1 MWLKTLFTNF
11 IPLQVNYCHA
21 PAIYVILYKRE
32 ITRFV
37 FKKYV
42 FYNYKQQLR

>member
-1 MWLKTLFTNF
+1 MLKTPFRNF

-21 PAIYVILYKRE
+21 PAIYVILYKRK
-32 ITRFV
+32 IMRIV
-37 FKKYV
+37 FEKYV